1 MQVTG
6 KLGSL
11 AGLDKLANLAEGAA
25 MTEEQ
30 KEAAEE
36 AKRAAEAQKNEDP
49 KVLADM
55 RWVAKSAYIVLV
67 SLTEYDDLG
76 GLYDDAMALLNRQ
89 LLSVVCNYLIPWCDC
104 SEKIEA
110 WTKYNT
116 NTAEVLAVLSDDFVA
131 TNPVC
136 QQRIRNTPPC

>member
-1 MQVTG
+1 LPCVVQVTG

-89 LLSVVCNYLIPWCDC
+89 LLECGLY
-104 SEKIEA
+104 
-110 WTKYNT
+110 
-116 NTAEVLAVLSDDFVA
+116 
-131 TNPVC
+131 
-136 QQRIRNTPPC
+136 